1 MDNTEQQERFK
12 VIIIGDSAVGKSS
25 IAAQQCNK
33 EFDSNLN
40 PTIGSAHLI
49 TTIDLSPDQKV
60 TLVIWDTAGQE
71 EFAPLVPMYARKANC
86 ALIVGSATSEDS
98 INNMKKWE
106 DTLYQSGERPPV
118 IAVINKMDLVEDQ
131 TKKVD
136 DVKLKLGNEFPS
148 IFFVSAKTSYNIS
161 ELFVEVAR
169 KCTVSDEEPEESP
182 ITMKKKEKSG
192 CC

>member
-1 MDNTEQQERFK
+1 MDEQEQNERFK

-25 IAAQQCNK
+25 IAARQCNS
-33 EFDSNLN
+33 EFDPNLN

-49 TTIDLSPDQKV
+49 TNIELGERKV

-86 ALIVGSATSEDS
+86 ALIVASAVSLES

-106 DTLYQSGERPPV
+106 DMLYQSGERPPV
-118 IAVINKMDLVEDQ
+118 LAVINKMDLVSDE
-131 TKKVD
+131 TKTCD
-136 DVKLKLGNEFPS
+136 DIKLQLQN
-148 IFFVSAKTSYNIS
+148 IFSEIYFVSAKSGYGIQ

-169 KCTVSDEEPEESP
+169 KCTQTDEDDGEPANELKE
-182 ITMKKKEKSG
+182 TKKKS

>member
-1 MDNTEQQERFK
+1 MDEQEQSERYK

-25 IAAQQCNK
+25 IAARQCNS
-33 EFDSNLN
+33 EFDPNLN

-49 TTIDLSPDQKV
+49 TNIQLGEKKV

-86 ALIVGSATSEDS
+86 ALIVASATSQES

-106 DTLYQSGERPPV
+106 DMLYQSGERPPV
-118 IAVINKMDLVEDQ
+118 LAVINKMDLVNDE
-131 TKKVD
+131 TKTCD
-136 DVKLKLGNEFPS
+136 EIKLQLQNNFSELY
-148 IFFVSAKTSYNIS
+148 FVSAKSGYGIQ

-169 KCTVSDEEPEESP
+169 KCTQSNQEEVVAPDLQES
-182 ITMKKKEKSG
+182 KKKS